1 MWLYILVLLIII
13 FGFLIY
19 QNSRYIKFE
28 IDNDQYQIEK
38 YSPGRFESLD
48 TLVYLRKKLKQL
60 ITHLNRKLPNDPYVQ
75 RLNQRFENTVLREAN
90 PDGDSSSTSYTIN
103 KGDTMVLC
111 LRSGNNQLVD
121 RNTLTYVAIHELSH
135 IYSSSYHHSPEF
147 WKNMS
152 FLIDEA
158 SQIGIYTP
166 VNYSQ
171 NPVSYCG
178 LTIASD
184 IPRVELPAQQKA
196 RQQQGG
202 SYQQKLISHLLSRS
216 YVKINPKNLK

>member
-1 MWLYILVLLIII
+1 MWLYVLILLIII
-13 FGFLIY
+13 FGVLIY

-28 IDNDQYQIEK
+28 VDNDQYQIEK

-60 ITHLNRKLPNDPYVQ
+60 ITHLNHQRPNDPYVK
-75 RLNQRFENTVLREAN
+75 RLNKRFANTVLREAN
-90 PDGDSSSTSYTIN
+90 PNGDPTSTSYTIN
-103 KGDTMVLC
+103 KGDTMVIC

-121 RNTLTYVAIHELSH
+121 RNTLTYVAIHELAH

-147 WKNMS
+147 WRNMR

-158 SQIGIYTP
+158 AQIGIYTP

-171 NPVSYCG
+171 NPVQYCG
-178 LTIASD
+178 LTIASN
-184 IPRVELPAQQKA
+184 IPRVELPAQRRA
-196 RQQQGG
+196 RQQGG
-202 SYQQKLISHLLSRS
+202 SDPHQKLVSHLLRQS
-216 YVKINPKNLK
+216 YVKLKN